1 MSSMSEQRIAN
12 FISGTILDGR
22 QVTPSDELLMS
33 GLLDSLAVMTLV
45 AHLETEMQV
54 EIPAD
59 KITFE
64 NFSSVQNVM
73 SLLRTL

>member
-1 MSSMSEQRIAN
+1 MSNLSEQGIVN

-22 QVTPSDELLMS
+22 QVSPSDELLIS
-33 GLLDSLAVMTLV
+33 GILDSLGVMTLV

-73 SLLRTL
+73 SLLKTL